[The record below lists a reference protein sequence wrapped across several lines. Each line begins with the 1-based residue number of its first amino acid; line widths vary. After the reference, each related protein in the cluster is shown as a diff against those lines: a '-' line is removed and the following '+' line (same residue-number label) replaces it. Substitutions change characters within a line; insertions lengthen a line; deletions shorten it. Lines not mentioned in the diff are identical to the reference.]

1 MDCVCTRFQ
10 GFTSLLS
17 MFEDGTFVCWL
28 VSNLGGSPIRG
39 AHRRPLTEAAR
50 RTNWLRALEAL
61 RAMPRMSRRCAD
73 GHVAEGATDSVH
85 HGLLPFALNGAG
97 WAYTS
102 KCMGGGTALAAQG
115 V

>member
-1 MDCVCTRFQ
+1 MGELTDTTCNARTGLHVTSAWSERALTNAAFVACGCTRVQ

-28 VSNLGGSPIRG
+28 VSNLAGSPIRG

-61 RAMPRMSRRCAD
+61 RSMPRMSRR
-73 GHVAEGATDSVH
+73 
-85 HGLLPFALNGAG
+85 
-97 WAYTS
+97 
-102 KCMGGGTALAAQG
+102 
-115 V
+115 